1 MRKPLT
7 VSHHFTIFGGHWPS
21 AKGDIKYLIC
31 HMTLQDHVIE
41 GSRDTMGGSLSS
53 YVTILSSLVAAGIVL
68 AEICF

>member
-41 GSRDTMGGSLSS
+41 GSRDTMGGSLS
-53 YVTILSSLVAAGIVL
+53 
-68 AEICF
+68 